1 MKEAANYKIDKMI
14 RNALSC
20 HVSAARS
27 ATRTSTRSHPASTR
41 DISEGGPLGNA
52 IVRFQQSSVTQIEEV
67 GGIIW
72 MWKRARDRSLFYE
85 EGINIF
91 PRLIASNMA
100 QWFVVLIIIGSLVF
114 GLNELGDEEELSQ
127 EISNKQ

>member
-20 HVSAARS
+20 HVSAARTT
-27 ATRTSTRSHPASTR
+27 TRTSTRSHPASTR

-85 EGINIF
+85 EGVNLF
-91 PRLIASNMA
+91 PRLVASNVA
-100 QWFVVLIIIGSLVF
+100 QWFVVLIIIGGSVVVLS
-114 GLNELGDEEELSQ
+114 GLGDEEEYFEQ
-127 EISNKQ
+127 ISNDQ